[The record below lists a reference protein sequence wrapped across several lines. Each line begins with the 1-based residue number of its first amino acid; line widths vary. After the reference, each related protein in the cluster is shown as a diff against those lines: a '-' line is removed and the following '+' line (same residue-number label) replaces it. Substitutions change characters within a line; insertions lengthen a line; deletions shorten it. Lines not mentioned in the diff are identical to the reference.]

1 MAHLTNDDRV
11 LFEATAER
19 YRVYK
24 IQKQEES
31 ERDMIEIALIVVAAL
46 LLACLAYAILL
57 PSINWCQA
65 NYPIELVP
73 ECLYR
78 ENLIFGHLIN

>member
-1 MAHLTNDDRV
+1 MAHLTNDDRI

-24 IQKQEES
+24 IQEQEEFKR
-31 ERDMIEIALIVVAAL
+31 EMIEITLILVAVIM
-46 LLACLAYAILL
+46 LACLAYAIML
-57 PSINWCQA
+57 PSLNWCQA

>member
-1 MAHLTNDDRV
+1 MAHLTNDDRI

-19 YRVYK
+19 YRVFK
-24 IQKQEES
+24 TQEQKEFKS
-31 ERDMIEIALIVVAAL
+31 DMIEIALIVVGAIL
-46 LLACLAYAILL
+46 LCLLAYAILL
-57 PSINWCQA
+57 PSLNWCQA
-65 NYPIELVP
+65 NYSVELVP